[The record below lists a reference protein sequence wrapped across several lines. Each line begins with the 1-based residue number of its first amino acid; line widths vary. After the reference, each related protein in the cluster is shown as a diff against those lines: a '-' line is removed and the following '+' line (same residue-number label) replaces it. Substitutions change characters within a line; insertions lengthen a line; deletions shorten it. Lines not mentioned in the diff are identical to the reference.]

1 VLFLGSDGTIAVF
14 ADVAGLARYCRTAE
28 EHELTR
34 LEWWSELADE
44 PDDEVF
50 TPALDASYDLRTV
63 TARGAE
69 LLRELVDFCELDAEE
84 SDLEDPIDPADW
96 ERIVF
101 ELETC
106 LERQD

>member
-1 VLFLGSDGTIAVF
+1 MWRSA
-14 ADVAGLARYCRTAE
+14 ARYCRTAE

-84 SDLEDPIDPADW
+84 SDLADPIDPADW
-96 ERIVF
+96 ERIVL

>member
-1 VLFLGSDGTIAVF
+1 
-14 ADVAGLARYCRTAE
+14 
-28 EHELTR
+28 
-34 LEWWSELADE
+34 
-44 PDDEVF
+44 
-50 TPALDASYDLRTV
+50 V

-96 ERIVF
+96 DRIVF